1 MIVKRYTGRTV
12 AEALTKVRTD
22 LGSAA
27 LIIETKTVKSPG
39 LLGST
44 VGYEVVAAAEDDLG
58 PATTASKPS
67 TSATAAHRA
76 MNAAVQ
82 AYDRHD
88 EQDGVRPWSPADFT
102 DQAAGLRAR
111 SNATFPT
118 PLPSAQGAPNGLEDE
133 LGAIRR
139 QLSRLAQGRTT
150 PNSHLGEALA
160 TALEDSELPAEHIAE
175 LDDALAQVAGRLDP
189 SRREEFCTRFLA
201 RSLAQVT
208 PLDWNTCRRLLVVGA
223 TGVGKTT
230 TIAKIA
236 GDLVLKKKRSVAL
249 LTIDT
254 YRVGATD
261 QLQAYADLLGVP
273 LEVATTPAQLTR
285 LMERFSDKDH
295 VLVDTAGRSPTDT
308 ARVHELTGFARGVPG
323 LQVMLCAAA
332 TSGRAEFAAVVE
344 RFSIL
349 PLEHVGITKLDEC
362 AAPGR
367 LYGCLRRHRLPVRLA
382 TTGQEVPDD
391 ITPGVPEL
399 FARRVFAAQPVA
411 A

>member
-58 PATTASKPS
+58 PIATPAKPTPTFSRDS
-67 TSATAAHRA
+67 T
-76 MNAAVQ
+76 
-82 AYDRHD
+82 HD
-88 EQDGVRPWSPADFT
+88 EADGVRPWAPADFT
-102 DQAAGLRAR
+102 DQAAGLRAWAGTPAPAP
-111 SNATFPT
+111 ATP
-118 PLPSAQGAPNGLEDE
+118 APANGLEDE

-139 QLSRLAQGRTT
+139 QLARLSQGRAVANT
-150 PNSHLGEALA
+150 HLGESLA
-160 TALEDSELPAEHIAE
+160 MALEESELPAEHLAE
-175 LDDALAQVAGRLDP
+175 LDDALGKVAGRLEP
-189 SRREEFCTRFLA
+189 SRKEEFCRRFLA
-201 RSLAQVT
+201 RSLAQVA
-208 PLDWNTCRRLLVVGA
+208 PIDWDHCRRLLVVGA

-273 LEVATTPAQLTR
+273 LEVATTPAQLAR
-285 LMERFSDKDH
+285 LVERFSDKDH
-295 VLVDTAGRSPTDT
+295 VLVDTAGRSPADT
-308 ARVHELTGFARGVPG
+308 ARVHELTGFARCVPG

-391 ITPGVPEL
+391 IVPASPDL
-399 FARRVFAAQPVA
+399 FAGRLFERAAVA
-411 A
+411 V